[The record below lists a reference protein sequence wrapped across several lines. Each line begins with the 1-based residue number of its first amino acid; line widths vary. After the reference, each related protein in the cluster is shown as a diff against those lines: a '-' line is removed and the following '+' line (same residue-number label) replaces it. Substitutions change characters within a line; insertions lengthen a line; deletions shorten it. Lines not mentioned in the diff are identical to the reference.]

1 MGPLLPS
8 TGPATGQVKHAPL
21 PGISDLVAFRCS
33 HKLRRALQGS
43 IVGCCLAL
51 SLAAHADDDQDSL
64 QHSFQDD
71 VTQAQAL
78 ARQAPTEALT
88 ILDRLIDS
96 GDGTPIQRT
105 QLYSLR
111 AELRRDQGRLD
122 EALVDA
128 ERARALAAELDD
140 PELQADCLRV
150 LGTIRAE
157 SGDMARAL
165 EHFHEA
171 WSMLEGQAPS
181 RTQLRIGISLGV
193 GHQMNEDHARSE
205 GYFEGALELARALGE
220 RHQEATILGN
230 MAIARGQLVDPAA
243 AIELHEEALAI
254 FRELGNASGEAYQ
267 LANLCDRAVELGRLS
282 EAERLCPKA
291 EEKLEAIGHIRLLAG
306 VRAILG
312 EMHAQ
317 QGDLDAALTSYTQ
330 ALELAEGQIP
340 TVERDALDKLA
351 RLHLVRGEPDQAI
364 AAYERYMDAREALWE
379 QRNQETL
386 AELEVQYDVAERE
399 RELRLATAESA
410 LQAAELE
417 QRNQLLIAISIAAV
431 VLLGLIV
438 IILRNNQERGRL
450 QRDLADRNAELEQAL
465 EQIGQLANRDP
476 LTQLRNRR
484 SFLDIAGQEIAR
496 ARRKSLPMSVLVI
509 DIDHFKQL
517 NDDHGHAVGD
527 EVLVQVAAE
536 LRKTL
541 REQDVICRWGG
552 EEFVAMITE
561 ADGAQAELIAERART
576 AIEATRFAHEGTELP
591 LSITIGV
598 AQLAE
603 SLDIEEAIDAA
614 DQAMY
619 QGKRT
624 GRNRVEVA
632 AR

>member
-1 MGPLLPS
+1 
-8 TGPATGQVKHAPL
+8 
-21 PGISDLVAFRCS
+21 
-33 HKLRRALQGS
+33 
-43 IVGCCLAL
+43 
-51 SLAAHADDDQDSL
+51 
-64 QHSFQDD
+64 
-71 VTQAQAL
+71 
-78 ARQAPTEALT
+78 
-88 ILDRLIDS
+88 
-96 GDGTPIQRT
+96 
-105 QLYSLR
+105 
-111 AELRRDQGRLD
+111 
-122 EALVDA
+122 
-128 ERARALAAELDD
+128 
-140 PELQADCLRV
+140 
-150 LGTIRAE
+150 
-157 SGDMARAL
+157 
-165 EHFHEA
+165 
-171 WSMLEGQAPS
+171 
-181 RTQLRIGISLGV
+181 
-193 GHQMNEDHARSE
+193 
-205 GYFEGALELARALGE
+205 
-220 RHQEATILGN
+220 
-230 MAIARGQLVDPAA
+230 
-243 AIELHEEALAI
+243 
-254 FRELGNASGEAYQ
+254 
-267 LANLCDRAVELGRLS
+267 
-282 EAERLCPKA
+282 
-291 EEKLEAIGHIRLLAG
+291 
-306 VRAILG
+306 
-312 EMHAQ
+312 MHAQ

-351 RLHLVRGEPDQAI
+351 RLHMVRGEPDQAI